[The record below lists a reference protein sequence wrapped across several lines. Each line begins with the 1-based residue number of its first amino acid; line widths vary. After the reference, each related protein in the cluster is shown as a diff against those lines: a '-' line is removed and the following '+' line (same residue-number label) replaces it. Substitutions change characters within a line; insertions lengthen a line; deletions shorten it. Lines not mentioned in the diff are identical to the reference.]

1 MDVFSIAF
9 VCTGNRF
16 RSPLGAAFV
25 KHLVAGV
32 PVSTESYGTL
42 PLEGA
47 PALPEA
53 LEIAHSCGISLAEHR
68 SRYLNN
74 ASLSELDLLIGFEPL
89 HIQQAVVDAEA
100 PRERSFLMRDL
111 ISLLAADGLAPPDED
126 LVRRARALVA
136 DAGERAAGTRSLRT
150 SELSDPYGGPWKVYR
165 QTAAEIRELSIELVQ
180 HLFGV
185 TDPPRLP
192 LVPEKPG
199 RTRAT
204 LRR

>member
-25 KHLVAGV
+25 KHLAAGV
-32 PVSTESYGTL
+32 PASTESYGTL

-53 LEIAHSCGISLAEHR
+53 IEIADSCGISVAEHR

-74 ASLSELDLLIGFEPL
+74 ALLSDLDLLIGFEPV
-89 HIQQAVVDAEA
+89 HVQQAVVDAQA
-100 PRERSFLMRDL
+100 PRERSFLLRDL
-111 ISLLAADGLAPPDED
+111 ISLLAAVPGPPHQDA
-126 LVRRARALVA
+126 VSRARSLVA
-136 DAGERAAGTRSLRT
+136 GAGERAAGTRSLRT
-150 SELSDPYGGPWKVYR
+150 SEMSDPFGGPWKVYR

-185 TDPPRLP
+185 TDLPRLP